1 MESPPCFHLSRF
13 GSLWNPKIE
22 RIAIDALNDPATD
35 VVRSA
40 AEALGRHGSGKA
52 EGALWTRLEK
62 FHEQWRDR
70 ADELHYR
77 LGARPDVL
85 AEVGLEQVLVQ
96 AIAVDR
102 LGWPTEDTIH
112 RSKDLASPQMQP
124 ELEST
129 LQEVEVVSMG

>member
-1 MESPPCFHLSRF
+1 MF
-13 GSLWNPKIE
+13 
-22 RIAIDALNDPATD
+22 
-35 VVRSA
+35 
-40 AEALGRHGSGKA
+40 
-52 EGALWTRLEK
+52 
-62 FHEQWRDR
+62 
-70 ADELHYR
+70 
-77 LGARPDVL
+77 